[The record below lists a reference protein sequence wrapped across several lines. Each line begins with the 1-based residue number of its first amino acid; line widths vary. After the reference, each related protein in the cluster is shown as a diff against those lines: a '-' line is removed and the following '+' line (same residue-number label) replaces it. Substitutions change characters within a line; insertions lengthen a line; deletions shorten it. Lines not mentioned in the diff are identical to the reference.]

1 MNSKQKGNRREREF
15 AQICRNHGFEDARRT
30 QQFCGN
36 TTEDASDV
44 VGLPYIHC
52 EVKGT
57 QATSFNQFLK
67 QAKRDSE
74 KKNRDEIPVVF
85 YKRNNQPWMAV
96 LDLEDW
102 FEMYKAYREKKDG
115 SK

>member
-15 AQICRNHGFEDARRT
+15 AEICREQGFIEARRT

-36 TTEDASDV
+36 SGTDSSDV

-67 QAKRDSE
+67 QAKRDS
-74 KKNRDEIPVVF
+74 KKKGKDELPVVF

-96 LDLEDW
+96 MDLEDW
-102 FEMYKAYREKKDG
+102 FKVYKSYLERKKNV
-115 SK
+115 